1 MAETNGTA
9 KWYVLHTYSGYE
21 NKVANSIQTI
31 VELRSLQD
39 LICEVRI
46 PMETVTEIKNGE
58 EVQVERKL
66 FPGYVLIN
74 MVVND
79 DTWILIRGIRGV
91 TGFVG
96 PEGEPTPLSEEEMSN
111 MGIARQEVELP
122 YQQGDNVKIIDG
134 AFKDFIGTVDTVDV
148 AAGKI
153 RVIASMFG
161 RETPV
166 ELDLAQVELIE
177 Y

>member
-1 MAETNGTA
+1 MAETNNAA

-39 LICEVRI
+39 KICEVRI
-46 PMETVTEIKNGE
+46 PMETVTELKNGE
-58 EVQVERKL
+58 EVSVERKL

-96 PEGEPTPLSEEEMSN
+96 PEGEPTPLTEAEMASL
-111 MGIARQEVELP
+111 GIARQEVALP
-122 YQQGDNVKIIDG
+122 YAQGDNVKIIDG

-148 AAGKI
+148 AAGKV

-166 ELDLAQVELIE
+166 ELDLAQVQLLE

>member
-1 MAETNGTA
+1 MAETNSAA

-31 VELRSLQD
+31 VELRSLQN

-96 PEGEPTPLSEEEMSN
+96 PEGEPTPLTEEEMSN
-111 MGIARQEVELP
+111 MGISRQEVELP
-122 YQQGDNVKIIDG
+122 YQQGDSVKIIDG

-148 AAGKI
+148 AAGKV

-166 ELDLAQVELIE
+166 ELDLAQVELLE

>member
-1 MAETNGTA
+1 MAETNNAA

-39 LICEVRI
+39 RICEVRI

-96 PEGEPTPLSEEEMSN
+96 PEGEPMPLTEEEMSSL
-111 MGIARQEVELP
+111 GIKKEEVVLP
-122 YQQGDNVKIIDG
+122 FKEGDSVKIIDG
-134 AFKDFIGTVDTVDV
+134 AFKDFIGTVENVDMATGTV
-148 AAGKI
+148 

-166 ELDLAQVELIE
+166 ELDIAQVQLIE

>member
-1 MAETNGTA
+1 MAETNNAA

-96 PEGEPTPLSEEEMSN
+96 PEGEPTPLTDAEMSA
-111 MGIARQEVELP
+111 MGIARQEVSLP

-134 AFKDFIGTVDTVDV
+134 AFKDFVGTVEAVDV
-148 AAGKI
+148 ATGKV

-166 ELDLAQVELIE
+166 ELDLAQVELLE

>member
-1 MAETNGTA
+1 MADMNNAA

-96 PEGEPTPLSEEEMSN
+96 PEGEPTPLTETEMAN
-111 MGIARQEVELP
+111 MGITRQEEALP
-122 YQQGDNVKIIDG
+122 FDQGDNVKIIDG
-134 AFKDFIGTVDTVDV
+134 AFKDFVGTVETVDV
-148 AAGKI
+148 AAGKV

-166 ELDLAQVELIE
+166 ELDIAQVELLE

>member
-1 MAETNGTA
+1 MAEMNNAA

-39 LICEVRI
+39 KICEVRI

-96 PEGEPTPLSEEEMSN
+96 PEGEPMPLTDEEMASL
-111 MGIARQEVELP
+111 GIARQEVTLP
-122 YQQGDNVKIIDG
+122 FQSGDNVKIIDG
-134 AFKDFIGTVDTVDV
+134 AFKDFVGTVDTVDV
-148 AAGKI
+148 ATGKV
-153 RVIASMFG
+153 RVMASMFG

-166 ELDLAQVELIE
+166 ELDIAQVQLLE

>member
-1 MAETNGTA
+1 MAETNSAA

-96 PEGEPTPLSEEEMSN
+96 PEGEPMPLTEEEMNSL
-111 MGIARQEVELP
+111 GITRQEVSLP
-122 YQQGDNVKIIDG
+122 FAQGDNVKIIDG

-148 AAGKI
+148 SAGKV

-166 ELDLAQVELIE
+166 ELDIAQVQLLE

>member
-1 MAETNGTA
+1 MAETNNSA

-96 PEGEPTPLSEEEMSN
+96 PEGEPTPLTEEEMTS
-111 MGIARQEVELP
+111 MGISRQEVALP
-122 YQQGDNVKIIDG
+122 FTQGDNVKIIDG
-134 AFKDFIGTVDTVDV
+134 AFKDFIGTVEAVDM
-148 AAGKI
+148 AAGKV

-166 ELDLAQVELIE
+166 ELDLAQVQIIE

>member
-1 MAETNGTA
+1 MAETNNAA

-96 PEGEPTPLSEEEMSN
+96 PEGEPLPLTEEEMASL
-111 MGIARQEVELP
+111 GIMKSKVELP
-122 YQQGDNVKIIDG
+122 FQQGDSVKIIDG
-134 AFKDFIGTVDTVDV
+134 AFKDSIGTVDTVDV
-148 AAGKI
+148 AAGKV

-161 RETPV
+161 RDTPV
-166 ELDLAQVELIE
+166 ELGLAQVQLLE

>member
-1 MAETNGTA
+1 M
-9 KWYVLHTYSGYE
+9 
-21 NKVANSIQTI
+21 
-31 VELRSLQD
+31 
-39 LICEVRI
+39 
-46 PMETVTEIKNGE
+46 
-58 EVQVERKL
+58 ERKL

-96 PEGEPTPLSEEEMSN
+96 PEGEPTPLTEEEMTS
-111 MGIARQEVELP
+111 MGISRQEVALP
-122 YQQGDNVKIIDG
+122 FTQGDNVKIIDG
-134 AFKDFIGTVDTVDV
+134 AFKDFIGTVEAVDM
-148 AAGKI
+148 AAGKV

-166 ELDLAQVELIE
+166 ELDLAQVQIIE

>member
-1 MAETNGTA
+1 MSETNNAA

-21 NKVANSIQTI
+21 NKVASSIQTI

-79 DTWILIRGIRGV
+79 DTWILVRGVRGV

-96 PEGEPTPLSEEEMSN
+96 PEGEPTPLTEAEMASL
-111 MGIARQEVELP
+111 GIERETVELP
-122 YQQGDNVKIIDG
+122 FASGDNVKIIDG
-134 AFKDFIGTVDTVDV
+134 AFNGFTGIVESVD
-148 AAGKI
+148 AATGRI
-153 RVIASMFG
+153 HVVASMFG

-166 ELDLAQVELIE
+166 ELDMAQVQKIE

>member
-1 MAETNGTA
+1 MAEMNGAA

-66 FPGYVLIN
+66 LPGYVLIN

-96 PEGEPTPLSEEEMSN
+96 PEGEPMPLTEEEMTSL
-111 MGIARQEVELP
+111 GIARQEVSLP
-122 YQQGDNVKIIDG
+122 FNQGDNVKIIDG

-148 AAGKI
+148 AAGKV
-153 RVIASMFG
+153 RVMASMFG

-166 ELDLAQVELIE
+166 ELDLAQIQLLE

>member
-1 MAETNGTA
+1 MAESNSSA

-96 PEGEPTPLSEEEMSN
+96 PEGEPTPLTEEEMSN
-111 MGIARQEVELP
+111 MGITRQEVALP

-148 AAGKI
+148 AAGKV

-166 ELDLAQVELIE
+166 ELDLTQVELLE

>member
-1 MAETNGTA
+1 MADTA
-9 KWYVLHTYSGYE
+9 KWYVIHTYSGYE
-21 NKVANSIQTI
+21 NTVKATI
-31 VELRSLQD
+31 EKTVESRSLQD
-39 LICEVRI
+39 QILAVSI

-96 PEGEPTPLSEEEMSN
+96 PEGEPMPLTNEEMASL
-111 MGIARQEVELP
+111 GIARQEVALP
-122 YQQGDNVKIIDG
+122 FNQGDNVKIIDG
-134 AFKDFIGTVDTVDV
+134 AFKDFIGTVDTVDM
-148 AAGKI
+148 ATGKV

-166 ELDLAQVELIE
+166 ELDIAQVQLIE

>member
-96 PEGEPTPLSEEEMSN
+96 PEGEPTPLTEEEMSN

>member
-1 MAETNGTA
+1 MAETNSSA

-39 LICEVRI
+39 KICEVRI

-96 PEGEPTPLSEEEMSN
+96 PEGEPMPLTDEEMASL
-111 MGIARQEVELP
+111 GIRKQEVVLP
-122 YQQGDNVKIIDG
+122 FQAGDNVKIIDG
-134 AFKDFIGTVDTVDV
+134 AFKDFIGTVETVDV
-148 AAGKI
+148 AAGKV

-166 ELDLAQVELIE
+166 ELDIAQVQLIE

>member
-1 MAETNGTA
+1 MAESNNAA

-96 PEGEPTPLSEEEMSN
+96 PEGEPTPLTDEEMSF
-111 MGIARQEVELP
+111 MGIARQEVALP
-122 YQQGDNVKIIDG
+122 YAQGDNVKIIDG

-148 AAGKI
+148 AAGKV

-166 ELDLAQVELIE
+166 ELDLAQVELLE

>member
-1 MAETNGTA
+1 MAETNNAA

-39 LICEVRI
+39 RICEVRI

-96 PEGEPTPLSEEEMSN
+96 PEGEPMPLTEEEMGSL
-111 MGIARQEVELP
+111 GIKKEEVVLP
-122 YQQGDNVKIIDG
+122 FKEGDSVKIIDG
-134 AFKDFIGTVDTVDV
+134 AFKDFIGTVETVDM
-148 AAGKI
+148 ATGKV

-166 ELDLAQVELIE
+166 ELDIAQVQLIE

>member
-1 MAETNGTA
+1 MAETNNAA

-39 LICEVRI
+39 RICEVRI

-96 PEGEPTPLSEEEMSN
+96 PEGEPMPLTEEEMASL
-111 MGIARQEVELP
+111 GIKKEEVVLP
-122 YQQGDNVKIIDG
+122 FKEGDNVKIIDG
-134 AFKDFIGTVDTVDV
+134 AFKDFIGTVETVDM
-148 AAGKI
+148 ATGKV

-166 ELDLAQVELIE
+166 ELELDQVEPLD
-177 Y
+177 